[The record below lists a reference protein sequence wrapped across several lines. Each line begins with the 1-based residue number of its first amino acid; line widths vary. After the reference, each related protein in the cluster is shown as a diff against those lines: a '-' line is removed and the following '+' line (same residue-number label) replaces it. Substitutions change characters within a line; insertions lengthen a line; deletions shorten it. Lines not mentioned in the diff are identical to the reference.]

1 LILGTSFPIVA
12 VVSNSMDHDGMG
24 FDTWWDAKHV
34 WYEENN
40 ITQDQFHEFDFRNGF
55 NKGDIMVLL
64 GVNGVDTGDVV
75 VFWGGK
81 KEPIIHRV
89 VSKWDSDSSLHFQ
102 TKGDRNSRPIEAYT
116 NSAGA
121 IVQKGT
127 PGAIKVLDETD
138 ISRDDLVGKAVFR
151 IPYLGYIKIWFID
164 LLMFL
169 RIV

>member
-1 LILGTSFPIVA
+1 MEKGYKRHLTGVKKLWKRFWYFFWNEDSLLSWIVNIIVAFILIKWVIYPGLGLILGTSFPIVA

-34 WYEENN
+34 WYEENS
-40 ITQDQFHEFDFRNGF
+40 ITKDQFHDFDFRNGF

-64 GVNGVDTGDVV
+64 GVNGVDIGDVV

-102 TKGDRNSRPIEAYT
+102 TKGDRN
-116 NSAGA
+116 
-121 IVQKGT
+121 
-127 PGAIKVLDETD
+127 
-138 ISRDDLVGKAVFR
+138 
-151 IPYLGYIKIWFID
+151 
-164 LLMFL
+164 
-169 RIV
+169 